1 METVELKDKPKV
13 ICLDIETSN
22 VSMKSEGLYFG
33 NPDGWKTSCVCIYD
47 GYEDKGYYY
56 VNDPELIKQRYTE
69 VMDDHPVKDSMFNH
83 LFSFKDMLQMME
95 GFFNKGYTLIT
106 HNGNSFDLPILAK
119 PIKSGGANLK
129 DIIQRFKK
137 NDRNLDTCAYLKEKT
152 GYRFR
157 LQYLIKGI
165 VGKSSSKLMNASEAP
180 IAWNSGNY
188 LQVLGYCMCDSI
200 FTYKVYMGVKNNN
213 GCFHSKVK
221 HNKKEFYVDIEGIDW

>member
-56 VNDPELIKQRYTE
+56 VNDPELIKQRYAE